1 MSLLLNR
8 PKRSNPV
15 LIEEVT
21 FTSLVNEL
29 LMMELVPSIVLLLY
43 VTELADPGG
52 AYVTVSTTYF
62 GSTKPLSGVGV
73 GVGAGVGVGVG
84 SGGKVQGEVSC
95 PVSDDDNGTWAGIWQ
110 TWAESRCVENKLS
123 SINSKTFFTRMSL
136 PLQ

>member
-1 MSLLLNR
+1 
-8 PKRSNPV
+8 
-15 LIEEVT
+15 
-21 FTSLVNEL
+21 
-29 LMMELVPSIVLLLY
+29 MMELVPSIVLLLY